1 MNAHT
6 FSNSAFGVSSRRLSA
21 PASTDCASCSADGN
35 PAVAAFA
42 AFATLST
49 DCGSAITVI
58 NQANFG
64 PFGDNGSCSYDCGFR
79 EQTWWWKADYTPTKT
94 NYLVP
99 GVSNMNGL
107 AAYTGAFQP
116 VKDWVGGSM
125 TSYGASLN
133 GSLTLIAQ
141 IDQAIIKAG
150 FETPEQ
156 AAELTAAFENANAQV
171 QGNLNTA
178 DQALQNVAGY
188 INWSQQFVGSLQSLS
203 TARQAWITQDATNL
217 ENNLIGQIATGFT
230 AMQQPF
236 NTVNADLQAALNA
249 GSGVAGSLLVI
260 QSDSQ
265 LVSNEIANA
274 LSYAPTDQLRQ
285 FHLNLAASDW
295 GVLTTTA
302 ISKLAT

>member
-1 MNAHT
+1 
-6 FSNSAFGVSSRRLSA
+6 
-21 PASTDCASCSADGN
+21 
-35 PAVAAFA
+35 
-42 AFATLST
+42 
-49 DCGSAITVI
+49 
-58 NQANFG
+58 
-64 PFGDNGSCSYDCGFR
+64 
-79 EQTWWWKADYTPTKT
+79 
-94 NYLVP
+94 VP

-107 AAYTGAFQP
+107 AAYTSAFQP

-125 TSYGASLN
+125 ASYGASLN
-133 GSLTLIAQ
+133 GSLTQIAQ

-156 AAELTAAFENANAQV
+156 AAELTAAFANANAQV
-171 QGNLNTA
+171 HGNVNTA
-178 DQALQNVAGY
+178 DQALQNLAGY

-217 ENNLIGQIATGFT
+217 ENNLIGQIACGSGDVQNSINGMLATIATGFT

-274 LSYAPTDQLRQ
+274 LSYAPTDLLRQ

-295 GVLTTTA
+295 SVLTTTA
-302 ISKLAT
+302 TSKLAT